1 LTPEEITQYLEAP
14 HMAVMATINRRGVP
28 QLTPNWYCYDGKV
41 LTFVTRKDRLK
52 YHNLQRDQ
60 RMSVCIYN
68 PPSASNYVV
77 IYGTATIDDATTGGQ
92 EVWKRIRRVV
102 ERYVAPDQVGAYIER
117 WKTEPRVLVTVTPE
131 RIATRQP
138 RSR

>member
-28 QLTPNWYCYDGKV
+28 QLTPNWYHYDGKV

-52 YHNLQRDQ
+52 YRNLQRDP
-60 RMSVCIYN
+60 RLSVCMYN
-68 PPSASNYVV
+68 PPSATNYVV
-77 IYGTATIDDATTGGQ
+77 IYGTATVDDATTGGQ
-92 EVWKRIRRVV
+92 EVWERIRRVV
-102 ERYVAPDQVGAYIER
+102 ERYVAADQVGAYIER

-138 RSR
+138 RSG